1 MGTVKNRDILC
12 KSGYSRIAGLILGLF
27 FLSLNDAVYAASAP
41 PPPLVCHSAVLNYY
55 TSPAEPSALAAC
67 NDFVNW
73 YNAQWRMFAV
83 NLISCNPATQTMVVG
98 SWFAPP
104 SSYFVSCKQDT
115 CPAHASGTPCVCDAG
130 YVFNSTKTA
139 CVTLRLSVNPSPPII
154 ADASRVQN
162 KRVLTQSN
170 LALNL
175 QKGNEPAS
183 GITVRLQASR
193 TAGAGAGQDT
203 INGPATPTDAKG
215 NAAADIST
223 RDQPG
228 TAVVMASDTAN
239 IQTITPGVVH
249 WFPADYQS
257 GFSISCYTLSQER
270 EFSAKQTTSNAC
282 GLPGT
287 TYRKGFLKDVKG
299 QGSGIGLD
307 GKIIQYHKKNGVDC
321 YVPSPCAMT
330 KSNRCAEVGTTI
342 AVDNV
347 IIPRGDS
354 KHPGSH
360 VNVEIL
366 GSRYAQD
373 SGGIIKLYMIDDYVG
388 LTKTRHECMVIGRH
402 QSKVTFLNY

>member
-27 FLSLNDAVYAASAP
+27 FLSLNDAVYAASAS

-104 SSYFVSCKQDT
+104 SSYFVSCKQDA

-139 CVTLRLSVNPSPPII
+139 CVTLQLSVTPSVTYIPVE
-154 ADASRVQN
+154 SRVQN
-162 KRVLTQSN
+162 KRVLTQSD

-215 NAAADIST
+215 NAAANIST

-257 GFSISCYTLSQER
+257 GFLVTCYYVAVEANW
-270 EFSAKQTTSNAC
+270 SAQSTKNNVC
-282 GLPGT
+282 GLPPKQA
-287 TYRKGFLKDVKG
+287 YRSGFLADTRMQGTGITVDG
-299 QGSGIGLD
+299 QYIHYDNKRKCYNPQKCALTASGA
-307 GKIIQYHKKNGVDC
+307 
-321 YVPSPCAMT
+321 CAT
-330 KSNRCAEVGTTI
+330 AGTTI
-342 AVDNV
+342 AVDPS
-347 IIPRGDS
+347 IIPRG
-354 KHPGSH
+354 KLGSQ
-360 VNVEIL
+360 VAIDIL
-366 GSRYAQD
+366 GGQRTAQD
-373 SGGIIKLYMIDDYVG
+373 GGGWINLYHIDNFTG
-388 LTKTRHECMVIGRH
+388 LANQACKDFGKQH
-402 QSKVTFLNY
+402 SKITFLKY